1 MNNFLTRTISGA
13 VFVGLIVGSI
23 IWNYYAMI
31 VVFLVFLVLMLF
43 EFFKLNKIEKNWFF
57 IIAGTLINLSFIIT
71 SITNWP
77 IEYIGIF
84 AFVFMFLIKPEQYK
98 VFFFS
103 LIYLALP
110 FFLFLK
116 LAETENKPI
125 ILLAP
130 LILTWSNDTFAYL
143 TGMLFGKHKFVPKIS
158 PKKTWEGV
166 VGGIVITMIL
176 AFFAGKYFEIFNRA
190 EWIVLAFV
198 VSVFAILGDLFE
210 SKLKRHYNVKDS
222 GNIMPG
228 HGGLLDRFDAFLFV
242 IPAYYVFSS
251 ILL

>member
-23 IWNYYAMI
+23 IWNYYALV
-31 VVFLVFLVLMLF
+31 VVFLAFMVFTHY
-43 EFFKLNKIEKNWFF
+43 EFYKLNKIESWLL
-57 IIAGTLINLSFIIT
+57 IITGTLINLCFVLS
-71 SITNWP
+71 SLTNWP
-77 IEYIGIF
+77 LEYIGVVAFIF
-84 AFVFMFLIKPEQYK
+84 MLIIKPEQYK

-103 LIYLALP
+103 IMYLALP

-116 LAETENKPI
+116 LAESENRTI
-125 ILLAP
+125 IILAP
-130 LILTWSNDTFAYL
+130 LVLTWSNDTFAYL

-166 VGGIVITMIL
+166 VGGIVMTMML
-176 AFFAGKYFEIFNRA
+176 AFFAGKYLEIFSRF
-190 EWIVLAFV
+190 EWIILAFI
-198 VSVFAILGDLFE
+198 VSVFAIMGDLFE

-242 IPAYYVFSS
+242 IPAYYVFLS
-251 ILL
+251 IVL